1 MELVCSFPAWGEV
14 PSPLFTSL
22 AFDQLLLSP
31 QPAEGQ
37 TGAELPNGGRSGV
50 LLALSGAGPAETRPL
65 GKHSFSHLTSSPG
78 GPGCR
83 QSSRRDN
90 VISVREL
97 KLRDWSDLPEI

>member
-1 MELVCSFPAWGEV
+1 MEPVCSFLAWGEV

-37 TGAELPNGGRSGV
+37 TGAELPNGGRSGF
-50 LLALSGAGPAETRPL
+50 LLALSPAGRVETRPL
-65 GKHSFSHLTSSPG
+65 GKHSSHLTSSPG

-83 QSSRRDN
+83 QSSRWNN